1 MRRRSLTRAGTLVGL
16 SILAAPLLAGCNAAD
31 PLGADLIAQPVHII
45 FFEGDSVAIGESA
58 MAVVRDAAAIAR
70 RYPTQPVRVLGFAGP
85 AGSVAYN
92 RALSNAR
99 AQAIAEELREAGVA
113 PARLMVSARGPV
125 EFADIATESRR
136 VEIRIGPQ

>member
-1 MRRRSLTRAGTLVGL
+1 MMRRRAAVLSGLALASASL
-16 SILAAPLLAGCNAAD
+16 LAACNAAD
-31 PLGADLIAQPVHII
+31 PLGTDLVAQPVHIV
-45 FFEGDSVAIGESA
+45 FFEGDSVAMGDAA
-58 MAVVRDAAAIAR
+58 MAVVRDAAAVAR

-125 EFADIATESRR
+125 EFADTATESRR